1 VFVRLYRTFL
11 YRAGPCYSCKVGL
24 LVLLLYMFHLVLMC
38 MDMDVCPGCWG
49 LPSHVFLLHDVNH
62 LTVIISPIYT
72 EILVDPSN
80 QTVPVNST
88 ANFFCRAWGRN
99 AKWYIN
105 NTVVDAFSQETYES
119 KGFTFTEKIT
129 RSRGQDH
136 EFNLNIT
143 VTASAAINTTNF
155 SCTVTLDQFAVSM
168 PAYLIVMGK
177 SCLSWLT
184 SN

>member
-1 VFVRLYRTFL
+1 M
-11 YRAGPCYSCKVGL
+11 S
-24 LVLLLYMFHLVLMC
+24 
-38 MDMDVCPGCWG
+38 
-49 LPSHVFLLHDVNH
+49 S
-62 LTVIISPIYT
+62 IYAD
-72 EILVDPSN
+72 ILVDPSN

-105 NTVVDAFSQETYES
+105 NTVVDSFSQETYES
-119 KGFTFTEKIT
+119 KGFTFSEIT
-129 RSRGQDH
+129 RRQGQNH

-155 SCTVTLDQFAVSM
+155 SCTVYLDQLAVST

-177 SCLSWLT
+177 SCLPWLT
-184 SN
+184 SNWLCSCRPLCSFVYAESTILWC